1 MPGKWDGTSRP
12 SNDNYRN
19 NFDNI
24 FNKIKYQIWYI
35 PRIQDELPVAGFN
48 NLDDAIEQMNQLKV
62 KRPKAYPHHYI
73 WDVARKKKINY
84 DKEI

>member
-12 SNDNYRN
+12 SNDNYRD

-24 FNKIKYQIWYI
+24 FNKVKYQIWYI
-35 PRIQDELPVAGFN
+35 PRIQDELPVANFN

-73 WDVARKKKINY
+73 WDVNKKQKVENG
-84 DKEI
+84 K

>member
-12 SNDNYRN
+12 SNDNYRD

-24 FNKIKYQIWYI
+24 FNKVKYQIWYI

-62 KRPKAYPHHYI
+62 KRPKVYPHHYI
-73 WDVARKKKINY
+73 WDVNNKQKVENGK
-84 DKEI
+84 